1 MGNQH
6 SGGVEFCSKGQ
17 LYTDRGEMTRFKL
30 DPEYRVGYNIS
41 TKPTF
46 QVQRIQKA
54 HQQMAPQQQNQEDV
68 VEIPLSGPG
77 KFKLPVSFFETED
90 RAEVA
95 EKRKPSFNVYISCLD
110 KEEELCSA
118 AKIPKVNQEVEGEMV
133 DFYKDDYTVIEG
145 LFGNVIINEKGL
157 VLYTDI
163 YGEQHCEEYER
174 DEIGKIFPMGI
185 SFGGLTKSIW
195 FEDAAARN
203 EAFEAMLSVPPS
215 YKAVMANPAKYAIME
230 ADACEVVDD
239 DNMKVFEGINN
250 TNVIVHSDNIVLYTD
265 INKKKHCITYNKHN
279 IRKCFPNGICY
290 GGLPKAIWFTDQ
302 MERDLCF
309 MLMQWN
315 MEDESN
321 EMPEEPTAQSFTALY
336 GNVILH
342 TDSQIEFT
350 SFAGDRLKSFYEPS
364 DIREIF
370 PQGISFG
377 RLPKTIWF
385 RDDGEREKCIEA
397 MRKM

>member
-1 MGNQH
+1 MGNQQ
-6 SGGVEFCSKGQ
+6 SGGIEFCSKGQ
-17 LYTDRGEMTRFKL
+17 LYTDESQMTSVKL
-30 DPEYRVGYNIS
+30 DPESRVGYNSSI
-41 TKPTF
+41 KPTF

-54 HQQMAPQQQNQEDV
+54 HQQMAPQQQNQEDI
-68 VEIPLSGPG
+68 VEIPLFGPG
-77 KFKLPVSFFETED
+77 KWKLPVSFFETED
-90 RAEVA
+90 KPEVVQ
-95 EKRKPSFNVYISCLD
+95 KPKPSFNVYVSCLD
-110 KEEELCSA
+110 KEEDLYSA
-118 AKIPKVNQEVEGEMV
+118 GTSKVTQDVEEDMV
-133 DFYKDDYTVIEG
+133 DFYKDDYTVIPG
-145 LFGNVIINEKGL
+145 LLGNVIINENGL

-163 YGEQHCEEYER
+163 YGEQHCEEYVR

-203 EAFEAMLSVPPS
+203 EAFEAMISVPPS
-215 YKAVMANPAKYAIME
+215 YKDVMANPAKYALLK
-230 ADACEVVDD
+230 ACEAVED

-265 INKKKHCITYNKHN
+265 INKSKHCITYNKHN

-290 GGLPKAIWFTDQ
+290 GGLPKAIWFADE

-321 EMPEEPTAQSFTALY
+321 AVEEKSAAQGFTGLY
-336 GNVILH
+336 GNVVLH
-342 TDSQIEFT
+342 ADSQIEFT
-350 SFAGDRLKSFYEPS
+350 SLRGDRLKCFYEPS
-364 DIREIF
+364 AIREIF
-370 PQGISFG
+370 PQGISYG

-385 RDDGEREKCIEA
+385 QDVGERAKCIEA